1 MGTVSWSN
9 SAVNTW
15 STCNRKYFFANILSS
30 HSWKDP
36 LKRRAYELKKMQNL
50 TMWRGTVV
58 DKFLEK
64 FMIPLIIAKKPLDFD
79 ELADQAVELAKA
91 QFLFSQNQL
100 YRDRNLVVGDA
111 DNEYCILDIH
121 ELNVPFTEEQIL
133 QCYEDIRLGIKNVPL
148 TRMPDGTLLI
158 DFLKQAKAMTP
169 NMVKLRANIHDAAIN
184 PQIDLMLYDADWHPV
199 IIDWKLSNSYVS
211 DYSRQLQIAGL
222 TVKMVRDKNPDKPPF
237 NYGDIRLFEVNLYK
251 GEVKAHLFEE
261 EEINELIDYIYLSS
275 KDIKLLQDNKKEEAN
290 IDDFD
295 YTESPATCAN
305 CTFKTLC
312 YYMFTHNNQYDEK
325 TYFEFVQNQEF
336 SRA

>member
-1 MGTVSWSN
+1 MSTVNWSN

-30 HSWKDP
+30 HGWKDL
-36 LKRRAYELKKMQNL
+36 LKRKTYELKKMQNL

-64 FMIPLIIAKKPLDFD
+64 FLVPLIVQKKLLNFE
-79 ELADQAVELAKA
+79 ELAEQAVELGKA
-91 QFLFSQNQL
+91 QFLFSQKKM
-100 YRDRNLVVGDA
+100 YRDKNLVVGDA
-111 DNEYCILDIH
+111 DNEYCILDVH
-121 ELNVPFTEEQIL
+121 ELNVPYTEL
-133 QCYEDIRLGIKNVPL
+133 QLLECYEDIRLGIRNVPL
-148 TRMPDGTLLI
+148 TKMPDGSLLI
-158 DFLKQAKAMTP
+158 DFLKNAKVMTP
-169 NMVKLRANIHDAAIN
+169 NMQKLRANIHDASIN
-184 PQIDLMLYDADWHPV
+184 PQIDLMLYDADWQPV
-199 IIDWKLSNSYVS
+199 VIDWKLSNSYVS

-237 NYGDIRLFEVNLYK
+237 TYGDIRLFEVNLYK
-251 GEVKAHLFEE
+251 GEVKEHPFEE
-261 EEINELIDYIYLSS
+261 EEINDLIDYIYLTSQ
-275 KDIKLLQDNKKEEAN
+275 DIKLLNDGKKEVN

-325 TYFEFVQNQEF
+325 TYVEFIQNQEF